1 MYCSL
6 VQWSWEYAGHILIIH
21 LYTVLYPGS
30 MVLGI
35 RWNYIYITS
44 IYCTVA
50 RFNGPGNTLDYCQLI
65 LAESNEVNKET
76 ILKRLGNHKL
86 MSD

>member
-1 MYCSL
+1 
-6 VQWSWEYAGHILIIH
+6 
-21 LYTVLYPGS
+21 
-30 MVLGI
+30 MVLGKPWTNDNI
-35 RWNYIYITS
+35 SS
-44 IYCTVA
+44 INCTVA

-76 ILKRLGNHKL
+76 LLERLGNNKL